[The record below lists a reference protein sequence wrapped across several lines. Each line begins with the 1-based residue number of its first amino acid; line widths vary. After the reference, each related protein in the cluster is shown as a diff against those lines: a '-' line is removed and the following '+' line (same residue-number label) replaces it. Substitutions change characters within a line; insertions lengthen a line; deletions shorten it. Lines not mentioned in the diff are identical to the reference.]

1 MKKSFYLIGC
11 LLLTSACNLPVPTPA
26 PDSTPEETPPPTPE
40 VVTDA
45 PALSITETAVPEI
58 EPPPLYFTEEFDA
71 PSSFWE
77 FHQTGGTQPPTVTI
91 QNGALHIDIASSDT
105 WMIGVHN
112 VHSYSNVFVRAKTSL
127 NPGGSVGLI
136 CRYSETGWYEFNAAA
151 NGEYSVLLGQWLAP
165 GVAKYIPV
173 IKDISNKLPGGA
185 SNEIGL
191 FCEDNFLQLYANGV
205 MIRRVEVTNYGLTE
219 GKAGITASSFAE
231 IPVSAIF
238 EWIQVSQN

>member
-1 MKKSFYLIGC
+1 MKKSFLLGL
-11 LLLTSACNLPVPTPA
+11 LLLTSACNLPVPTSV
-26 PDSTPEETPPPTPE
+26 PDSAPEETPLPTPE
-40 VVTDA
+40 VVIETPD
-45 PALSITETAVPEI
+45 LSITETAVPEV
-58 EPPPLYFTEEFDA
+58 EPPPLYFTEEFDT
-71 PSSFWE
+71 STSFWE

-112 VHSYSNVFVRAKTSL
+112 VHSYSNVFVRAKTAL

-136 CRYSETGWYEFNAAA
+136 CRYSEFGWYEFNATS
-151 NGEYSVLLGQWLAP
+151 NEEYSVLLGQWLAP

-173 IKDISNKLPGGA
+173 IKDVSNKLPGGA

-219 GKAGITASSFAE
+219 GKVGITTASFAE
-231 IPVSAIF
+231 MPVSAIF
-238 EWIQVSQN
+238 DWVQVSQD